1 MGCIIFGG
9 TCQPIE
15 PIQLVEPVSD
25 LTLIGDVGACLKVH
39 RSESS
44 VPSLITADG
53 MHFQIEQLPS
63 SCFPKPSHD
72 PHQLVE
78 LCAALGRWERHDT
91 RDIPSGPPMTRV
103 KINKIIGD
111 VLPDDNEALYR
122 DTEQDTE

>member
-1 MGCIIFGG
+1 M
-9 TCQPIE
+9 
-15 PIQLVEPVSD
+15 
-25 LTLIGDVGACLKVH
+25 GACLKVH

-53 MHFQIEQLPS
+53 MHFQIEQLPA
-63 SCFPKPSHD
+63 SHD

-78 LCAALGRWERHDT
+78 LRAALGRWERHDT

-103 KINKIIGD
+103 KINKLAGD

-122 DTEQDTE
+122 DIEQDTE